1 MFLLF
6 GLKARPQSQQ
16 QQQEEKQQQKH
27 HHQHLQ
33 RSRSREKEQQQLQ
46 QPKKQSHIIESSTN
60 RTKSQIYNS
69 ATTATN
75 PATPTSSS
83 LKGPQITTAKLLS
96 QQHQHYQPEQH
107 QTTFALQ
114 ATATTSTIHGH
125 GGAASLSSIQ
135 DHGTPASATAA
146 VTSSSSASTSPPSS
160 SSSPPTGNLTV
171 TPRCLHLHLHLIIV
185 IILACCTRRLHC
197 LPDGRAT
204 CRSVPGLTK
213 DQLELC
219 YKASDVTTAALEGL
233 DLAIRECQ
241 TQFQWHRWNCSSLNT
256 KSRNPHASNL
266 LKKGYRE
273 SAFAFAISAAGVAH
287 SVARACSQGRLMS
300 CGCDPSVNRKTLN
313 KNLRQ
318 SLDKEKKLFLQY
330 LETNQILNPEDE
342 KKYERS
348 KIASR
353 WKWGGCSHNMD
364 FGVEFSKLFLDCR
377 EKAGDIQSKINLHNN
392 HAGRIAVSNNME
404 FRCKCHGMSG
414 SCQLKTCW
422 KSAPDFHVVGK
433 VLKHQFRRALLVDQ
447 SNLGNGEPIVV
458 LKRSRNKKS
467 NNANGNGERTGERHE
482 RPSNAKSNTEKNAQ
496 RSARKLET
504 SLFYYQRSPNFCEKD
519 PSADILGTVGRKC
532 NRNSTLS
539 DGCTSL
545 CCGRGYSLVKER
557 RAERCHCKFQWC
569 CNVECDECHVEE
581 WISVC
586 N

>member
-6 GLKARPQSQQ
+6 GLTPPPSPLPPPTQQ
-16 QQQEEKQQQKH
+16 QHQQISQEKQKHKPHHYHQQRQHHHH
-27 HHQHLQ
+27 HHQQPEHHGQ
-33 RSRSREKEQQQLQ
+33 HIEETSR
-46 QPKKQSHIIESSTN
+46 N
-60 RTKSQIYNS
+60 RTTNQANVSPTATSRQQHHHQQHYHRQSIS
-69 ATTATN
+69 SSVATATATTAT
-75 PATPTSSS
+75 ATI
-83 LKGPQITTAKLLS
+83 PQHPTTA
-96 QQHQHYQPEQH
+96 
-107 QTTFALQ
+107 TTTSTTTTVT
-114 ATATTSTIHGH
+114 ATAT
-125 GGAASLSSIQ
+125 
-135 DHGTPASATAA
+135 
-146 VTSSSSASTSPPSS
+146 SSSASSS
-160 SSSPPTGNLTV
+160 STSTANLTV

-233 DLAIRECQ
+233 DLAIKECQ

-318 SLDKEKKLFLQY
+318 SLDKEKKQFLQY

-467 NNANGNGERTGERHE
+467 NNANGNGERTNERHE
-482 RPSNAKSNTEKNAQ
+482 RPSNAKSSTEKNAQ

>member
-6 GLKARPQSQQ
+6 GLTPPQPPPVTASTKQRQRRREQQKSHHQHQQ
-16 QQQEEKQQQKH
+16 QQSEYYGKS
-27 HHQHLQ
+27 HHQI
-33 RSRSREKEQQQLQ
+33 E
-46 QPKKQSHIIESSTN
+46 ESSRIRTN
-60 RTKSQIYNS
+60 QANQ
-69 ATTATN
+69 
-75 PATPTSSS
+75 TPTSGYAAS
-83 LKGPQITTAKLLS
+83 LHLHPQ
-96 QQHQHYQPEQH
+96 HHHYQPQD
-107 QTTFALQ
+107 QQPTL
-114 ATATTSTIHGH
+114 ATATTTTKTIHLH
-125 GGAASLSSIQ
+125 TTTTSMSSTSTSSSPSTSSLSSSLPN
-135 DHGTPASATAA
+135 T
-146 VTSSSSASTSPPSS
+146 SASTSTS
-160 SSSPPTGNLTV
+160 TGNLTV

-233 DLAIRECQ
+233 DLAIKECQ

-318 SLDKEKKLFLQY
+318 SLDKEKKQFLQY

-392 HAGRIAVSNNME
+392 HAGRIAVSNHME

-467 NNANGNGERTGERHE
+467 NNAKGNGERTNERHE
-482 RPSNAKSNTEKNAQ
+482 RPSNAKSSTEKNAQ

-519 PSADILGTVGRKC
+519 PTADILGTVGRKC

>member
-1 MFLLF
+1 MLMDEMRLEAKVKALP
-6 GLKARPQSQQ
+6 GPKCTATSQLKTTPRIVQVKANHRYC
-16 QQQEEKQQQKH
+16 
-27 HHQHLQ
+27 
-33 RSRSREKEQQQLQ
+33 
-46 QPKKQSHIIESSTN
+46 QPTKSSTL
-60 RTKSQIYNS
+60 TLSS
-69 ATTATN
+69 LTATTTTTTAT
-75 PATPTSSS
+75 T
-83 LKGPQITTAKLLS
+83 ITIDT
-96 QQHQHYQPEQH
+96 Y
-107 QTTFALQ
+107 TC
-114 ATATTSTIHGH
+114 
-125 GGAASLSSIQ
+125 
-135 DHGTPASATAA
+135 
-146 VTSSSSASTSPPSS
+146 SSSSNSS
-160 SSSPPTGNLTV
+160 SSSSNTSHSTSTLALGTTSYTE

-185 IILACCTRRLHC
+185 IILACCTRWLDC

-219 YKASDVTTAALEGL
+219 YKASDVTAAALEGL
-233 DLAIRECQ
+233 DLAIKECQ
-241 TQFQWHRWNCSSLNT
+241 AQFQWHRWNCSSLNT

-330 LETNQILNPEDE
+330 LETNQILTPEEE

-392 HAGRIAVSNNME
+392 HAGRMSVSNNME

-467 NNANGNGERTGERHE
+467 NNGATNTERSNERHE
-482 RPSNAKSNTEKNAQ
+482 RPTNRKSNTDKYAQ
-496 RSARKLET
+496 RQARKLET

-539 DGCTSL
+539 DGCNSL
-545 CCGRGYSLVKER
+545 CCGRGYSQVKER
-557 RAERCHCKFQWC
+557 RAERCNCKFQWC
-569 CNVECDECHVEE
+569 CNVECEECHVEE

>member
-1 MFLLF
+1 MFVLP
-6 GLKARPQSQQ
+6 GLTQLQLQLQQIQNKQRQQQSYKFPTQRQLQQQQLQLQQ
-16 QQQEEKQQQKH
+16 QQQKQCQ
-27 HHQHLQ
+27 
-33 RSRSREKEQQQLQ
+33 EQSQIN
-46 QPKKQSHIIESSTN
+46 KSSTLPQHTQKLPTTAATSN
-60 RTKSQIYNS
+60 FSSVATSPTNS
-69 ATTATN
+69 SKRHRNTTTATTTTIHLHTKT
-75 PATPTSSS
+75 PATS
-83 LKGPQITTAKLLS
+83 
-96 QQHQHYQPEQH
+96 
-107 QTTFALQ
+107 
-114 ATATTSTIHGH
+114 
-125 GGAASLSSIQ
+125 
-135 DHGTPASATAA
+135 
-146 VTSSSSASTSPPSS
+146 
-160 SSSPPTGNLTV
+160 TGNLTV

-185 IILACCTRRLHC
+185 IILACCTTWLHC

-241 TQFQWHRWNCSSLNT
+241 IQFQWHRWNCSSLNT

-318 SLDKEKKLFLQY
+318 SLDKEKKQFLQY
-330 LETNQILNPEDE
+330 LETNQILTAEDE

-467 NNANGNGERTGERHE
+467 NNGITNTERTNERHE
-482 RPSNAKSNTEKNAQ
+482 RPSNTKVNTEKNAQ